1 MLPQRICSEITL
13 IAWLCMLP
21 SLTQEDVNFNDF
33 EVVPDAEIVQRI
45 DSFIEAG
52 MKCHNNPG
60 LTVSVVRGDEIL
72 LAKGYGFKTVEKL
85 DPVTNS
91 TLFGMA
97 SLSKAFAAT
106 LVLKLIENSKMK

>member
-1 MLPQRICSEITL
+1 MMVARIYTEIAL
-13 IAWLCMLP
+13 LAWMCIVPL
-21 SLTQEDVNFNDF
+21 STQEDVNFSDS
-33 EVVPDAEIVQRI
+33 ELVPDAEIVQRI
-45 DSFIEAG
+45 ESFIEAG

-60 LTVSVVRGDEIL
+60 LAVSVVHRGEIL
-72 LAKGYGFKTVEKL
+72 LAKGYGFKTVGKL

-106 LVLKLIENSKMK
+106 LILKLIEKSTLK